1 MSEERNGNSEVS
13 ISSPFFSTRIA
24 GKNFTVRDIVLLLVF
39 GGMITVYF
47 MIDKHADAADKTTK
61 ALLEQVKESNQA
73 NTKAQK
79 NTVFYMC
86 RSSCLLEQPPEKR
99 NPVACD
105 VICAPMKE

>member
-1 MSEERNGNSEVS
+1 M
-13 ISSPFFSTRIA
+13 
-24 GKNFTVRDIVLLLVF
+24 LLLVF